1 MKITM
6 HAVGIQSKIVVLVPD
21 TYVDKKQI
29 IGITKEEAEKMAI
42 ERVCM
47 IKQNDVYVENNVY
60 VEEVVGTYTMY
71 YKCCNCGSTFSKKV
85 PLGQRAL
92 GAGGKCP
99 HCGIADYSDY
109 SSGENDSHTHKVLG
123 METCL

>member
-1 MKITM
+1 MR
-6 HAVGIQSKIVVLVPD
+6 AVGIQSKIVVLVPD

-29 IGITKEEAEKMAI
+29 IDITKEEAEKMAI

-47 IKQNDVYVENNVY
+47 IKENDVYI
-60 VEEVVGTYTMY
+60 EEVVKTYTMH

-85 PLGQRAL
+85 LFGKRAF

-99 HCGIADYSDY
+99 HCGVKDDLRD
-109 SSGENDSHTHKVLG
+109 EDDDHTHKVLG
-123 METCL
+123 MEIYL

>member
-6 HAVGIQSKIVVLVPD
+6 RAVGIQSKIVVLVPD

-29 IGITKEEAEKMAI
+29 IAITKEEAEKMAI

-47 IKQNDVYVENNVY
+47 IKENDVYI
-60 VEEVVGTYTMY
+60 EEVVKTYTMH

-85 PLGQRAL
+85 LFGKRAF

-99 HCGIADYSDY
+99 HCGVKDDLRD
-109 SSGENDSHTHKVLG
+109 EDDDHTHKVLG
-123 METCL
+123 MEIYL